1 MERGYV
7 KLYRKT
13 LDSGLLQNPAALQ
26 LFIYLLLNA
35 TRKPRKQIV
44 SGMAFELQPGDVVV
58 SRAKLA
64 AELELSDRN
73 VRTALAL
80 LEKTSIVTSRATNKS
95 TVISLVNWGRYQ
107 EDCPA
112 ERPAE
117 RPTGRPTPDQQ
128 TAPHHL
134 NKQERE
140 NIKKKVP
147 KEKPDVLEGLSDRM
161 RGAVQ
166 AFSEHRKGM
175 KAPLTEQ
182 ALKLTL
188 SKLEQLAPGDEA
200 TQVAIL
206 EQSVQRG
213 WKGVFALK
221 EEGQAAMPTPRYE
234 WQSPAQRRLN
244 ANMEAAQ
251 AFIHDG

>member
-1 MERGYV
+1 MERGFV

-13 LDSGLLQNPAALQ
+13 LDSGLLQHPSALQ
-26 LFIYLLLNA
+26 LFTFFLLSA
-35 TRKPRKQIV
+35 TRKPRKVMSNGQLFDLSPGELV
-44 SGMAFELQPGDVVV
+44 TSVAALTNDLGMTTKQC
-58 SRAKLA
+58 R
-64 AELELSDRN
+64 
-73 VRTALAL
+73 LAL
-80 LEKTSIVTSRATNKS
+80 SFLERANMVAIRGTNKGS
-95 TVISLVNWGRYQ
+95 VISLVNWARYQ

-117 RPTGRPTPDQQ
+117 RPTGRPAPDQQ

-188 SKLEQLAPGDEA
+188 SKLEQLAPGNEA
-200 TQVAIL
+200 AQVAIL

>member
-1 MERGYV
+1 M
-7 KLYRKT
+7 
-13 LDSGLLQNPAALQ
+13 
-26 LFIYLLLNA
+26 YLLLKTA
-35 TRKPRKQIV
+35 AKPYKRIVAGQSVEVPVGAVLTSRSALSADLGISEKQ
-44 SGMAFELQPGDVVV
+44 
-58 SRAKLA
+58 
-64 AELELSDRN
+64 
-73 VRTALAL
+73 VRGALAL
-80 LEKTSIVTSRATNKS
+80 LEKLEIVAITRASKYS
-95 TVISLVNWGRYQ
+95 MVSLVNWHRYQ
-107 EDCPA
+107 QSQPA
-112 ERPAE
+112 DRPADRPAE
-117 RPTGRPTPDQQ
+117 GPGKGQQ
-128 TAPHHL
+128 TASHHL
-134 NKQERE
+134 NNKEIE

-188 SKLEQLAPGDEA
+188 SKLEQLAPGNED

>member
-7 KLYRKT
+7 KLWRRT
-13 LDSGLLQNPAALQ
+13 LDSGLLQHPTAWQ
-26 LFIYLLLNA
+26 VFGYLLMKTAARPFKRVVAGQSVEVPVGAVL
-35 TRKPRKQIV
+35 TSRSSISSDLGITEKQVRGAMAILEKMEIV
-44 SGMAFELQPGDVVV
+44 SIT
-58 SRAKLA
+58 RASKY
-64 AELELSDRN
+64 SM
-73 VRTALAL
+73 VF
-80 LEKTSIVTSRATNKS
+80 
-95 TVISLVNWGRYQ
+95 LVNWHRYQ
-107 EDCPA
+107 QSAPA
-112 ERPAE
+112 EGP
-117 RPTGRPTPDQQ
+117 GKGQQ

-134 NKQERE
+134 NNKERE

-188 SKLEQLAPGDEA
+188 SKVEQLAPGNEA
-200 TQVAIL
+200 AQVAIL